1 MNFQFSIFNSEEIK
15 KIGKYIIFSGL
26 GLTIVSLIVSIW
38 LPPVQ
43 SFRVVFGS
51 VYVLFLPGLVLSFV
65 FFNKKEIDFI
75 ERIALS
81 FALSI
86 AVVPLLVFYLN
97 LLGMKINLVNS
108 TLVIAFIII
117 GSLAAIAFERKK
129 IKRKSKFGP
138 VDN

>member
-1 MNFQFSIFNSEEIK
+1 MLRLI
-15 KIGKYIIFSGL
+15 KYIIGTLISL
-26 GLTIVSLIVSIW
+26 ILISLIVSIW
-38 LPPVQ
+38 LPLAQ
-43 SFRVVFGS
+43 SFRIVFGS

-129 IKRKSKFGP
+129 IKRKPKFGP

>member
-1 MNFQFSIFNSEEIK
+1 MLRLI
-15 KIGKYIIFSGL
+15 KYIIGTLISL
-26 GLTIVSLIVSIW
+26 ILISLIVSIW

-43 SFRVVFGS
+43 SFRIVFGS
-51 VYVLFLPGLVLSFV
+51 VYVLFLPGLVLSYV
-65 FFNKKEIDFI
+65 FFNKKEIDII

-108 TLVIAFIII
+108 ILVIAFIII

-129 IKRKSKFGP
+129 IKRKPKFGP

>member
-26 GLTIVSLIVSIW
+26 ALTIISLIVSIW

-43 SFRVVFGS
+43 SFRIVFGS
-51 VYVLFLPGLVLSFV
+51 VYVLFLPGLVLTFA
-65 FFNKKEIDFI
+65 FFKKKEIDVI

-97 LLGMKINLVNS
+97 LLGMKINILN
-108 TLVIAFIII
+108 TILVIAFIITSGI
-117 GSLAAIAFERKK
+117 LIIILTRD
-129 IKRKSKFGP
+129 R
-138 VDN
+138 